1 LLRTGFDLLVIG
13 SYWSSRNGA
22 LQESPMLLWYVPAPD
37 EAVLISGSKRHQ
49 QDTEFRIVT
58 GRGCFVWP
66 FKHKARVLSLALR
79 EAEIAEECITS
90 QGVRVIVRAV
100 AVFKVGDDLASI
112 ASAARRFLSRQDRME
127 EIAGRM
133 FAAHLRAVVGGM
145 TAEQVITERDRVMA
159 DLRKRSSAELG
170 KLGLFVDAVEIQQIE
185 DTAGYIANLA
195 APHAAAVASQARI
208 AQANADLAAAE
219 REREV
224 AELKATYERDLEL
237 KRAEYLEET
246 ERVKAEAAQAGPLT
260 EARAAQ
266 DVTEQQMVLA
276 RRQAELTALRL
287 EAEVR
292 QAADA
297 EAYSRRV
304 LAEADRD
311 QAKLAADAEA
321 YRMITTAQAQAQ
333 AAKINAAMEV
343 PGQDQDLRRRGRMRQ
358 RRVSDLPQERQAAA
372 NRG

>member
-1 LLRTGFDLLVIG
+1 
-13 SYWSSRNGA
+13 
-22 LQESPMLLWYVPAPD
+22 MLLWYVPAPD
-37 EAVLISGSKRHQ
+37 EALLVSGSRRRHE
-49 QDTEFRIVT
+49 DTEFRIVT

-66 FKHKARVLSLALR
+66 FKHKARVLSLASR

-90 QGVRVIVRAV
+90 QGVRIIVRAV

-112 ASAARRFLSRQDRME
+112 ASAARRFLSGQDRME
-127 EIAGRM
+127 EVAGRM
-133 FAAHLRAVVGGM
+133 FAAQLRAVAGGM
-145 TAEQVITERDRVMA
+145 TAEQVITERDRVT
-159 DLRKRSSAELG
+159 AELG
-170 KLGLFVDAVEIQQIE
+170 KRSRAEMGKLGLLVDAVEIQQIE
-185 DTAGYIANLA
+185 DTSGYIANLA

-208 AQANADLAAAE
+208 AQANADLEASE

-224 AELKATYERDLEL
+224 AELKAGYERDLEL
-237 KRAEYLEET
+237 KRAGYLAET
-246 ERVKAEAAQAGPLT
+246 QKVKAEAAQAGPLT

-276 RRQAELTALRL
+276 QRQAELSALRL

-297 EAYSRRV
+297 EAYRRRV

-321 YRMITTAQAQAQ
+321 YRIITTAQAQAQ
-333 AAKINAAMEV
+333 GAKINAVMDV
-343 PGQDQDLRRRGRMRQ
+343 PGQDQDLRRRGRLRQ
-358 RRVSDLPQERQAAA
+358 RRPGDLPQDGQVATS
-372 NRG
+372 RG

>member
-1 LLRTGFDLLVIG
+1 
-13 SYWSSRNGA
+13 
-22 LQESPMLLWYVPAPD
+22 MLLWYVPAPD
-37 EAVLISGSKRHQ
+37 EALLVSGSKRHQ
-49 QDTEFRIVT
+49 QDTEFRIVI
-58 GRGCFVWP
+58 GHGCFVWP
-66 FKHKARVLSLALR
+66 FKHKARVLSLASR

-90 QGVRVIVRAV
+90 QGVRLIVRAV
-100 AVFKVGDDLASI
+100 AVFRVGDDRVSI
-112 ASAARRFLSRQDRME
+112 ASAARRFLSGQDRME

-145 TAEQVITERDRVMA
+145 TAEQVITERDRVTEE
-159 DLRKRSSAELG
+159 LGEGSRAEMG

-185 DTAGYIANLA
+185 DTSGYIANLA

-208 AQANADLAAAE
+208 AEANADLEAAE

-224 AELKATYERDLEL
+224 AELKAAYERDLEL
-237 KRAEYLEET
+237 KRAEYLAQA

-260 EARAAQ
+260 EARAALE
-266 DVTEQQMVLA
+266 VTEQQMVLA
-276 RRQAELTALRL
+276 KRQAELSTLRL
-287 EAEVR
+287 ETEVR

-297 EAYSRRV
+297 EAYKRRV

-333 AAKINAAMEV
+333 AAKIDTAMEV
-343 PGQDQDLRRRGRMRQ
+343 PAHDQDQGRRGRLRQ
-358 RRVSDLPQERQAAA
+358 RRAVDLPQKGKQQLAGA
-372 NRG
+372 N

>member
-1 LLRTGFDLLVIG
+1 
-13 SYWSSRNGA
+13 
-22 LQESPMLLWYVPAPD
+22 
-37 EAVLISGSKRHQ
+37 
-49 QDTEFRIVT
+49 
-58 GRGCFVWP
+58 
-66 FKHKARVLSLALR
+66 LSLASR

-90 QGVRVIVRAV
+90 QGVRIIVRAV

-112 ASAARRFLSRQDRME
+112 ASVGRRFLSGQDRME
-127 EIAGRM
+127 EVAGRM
-133 FAAHLRAVVGGM
+133 FAAQLRAVVGGM
-145 TAEQVITERDRVMA
+145 TAEQVVAERDRMTE
-159 DLRKRSSAELG
+159 DLGHRSQAELG

-185 DTAGYIANLA
+185 DTSGYIADLA

-208 AQANADLAAAE
+208 AEANADLEACE

-237 KRAEYLEET
+237 KRAEYLAET
-246 ERVKAEAAQAGPLT
+246 GRVKAEAAQAGPLT

-266 DVTEQQMVLA
+266 GVIEQQMILA

-287 EAEVR
+287 DAEVK

-297 EAYSRRV
+297 EAHRRRV

-321 YRMITTAQAQAQ
+321 YRSITTAQAQAQ
-333 AAKINAAMEV
+333 VAKINTGADV
-343 PGQDQDLRRRGRMRQ
+343 PAHDQDQGRRGRLRQ
-358 RRVSDLPQERQAAA
+358 RRGGDLLPDRHAAA
-372 NRG
+372 TP

>member
-1 LLRTGFDLLVIG
+1 MGRTMVLPVPG
-13 SYWSSRNGA
+13 SPVSVVGGP
-22 LQESPMLLWYVPAPD
+22 QESSMLLWYVPAPD
-37 EAVLISGSKRHQ
+37 EALLVSGSRRRY

-66 FKHKARVLSLALR
+66 LKHKARVLSLASR

-90 QGVRVIVRAV
+90 QGVRIIVRAV
-100 AVFKVGDDLASI
+100 AVFRVGDDLASI
-112 ASAARRFLSRQDRME
+112 ASAARRFLSGQDRME
-127 EIAGRM
+127 EVAGRM

-145 TAEQVITERDRVMA
+145 TAEQVIAKRDRMTE
-159 DLRKRSSAELG
+159 ELG
-170 KLGLFVDAVEIQQIE
+170 KRSRAELAKLGLSVDAVEIQQIE
-185 DTAGYIANLA
+185 DTAGYIADLA

-208 AQANADLAAAE
+208 ARANADLEAAQ

-224 AELKATYERDLEL
+224 AELKAAYERDLEL
-237 KRAEYLEET
+237 KRAGYLAET
-246 ERVKAEAAQAGPLT
+246 ERVRAEAAQAGPLT

-266 DVTEQQMVLA
+266 EVTEQQMVLA
-276 RRQAELTALRL
+276 QRQADLAALRL

-297 EAYSRRV
+297 EAYRRRV

-321 YRMITTAQAQAQ
+321 YRMITTAQAEAQ
-333 AAKINAAMEV
+333 TAKISAAAGA
-343 PGQDQDLRRRGRMRQ
+343 PAQDQDQGRRGRLRQ
-358 RRVSDLPQERQAAA
+358 RRAGDLALERQPAAI
-372 NRG
+372 RG

>member
-1 LLRTGFDLLVIG
+1 
-13 SYWSSRNGA
+13 
-22 LQESPMLLWYVPAPD
+22 MLLWYVPAPD
-37 EAVLISGSKRHQ
+37 EALLISGSKQHE

-58 GRGCFVWP
+58 GHGCFVWP
-66 FKHKARVLSLALR
+66 FRHKARVLSLASR

-90 QGVRVIVRAV
+90 QGVRIIVRAV
-100 AVFKVGDDLASI
+100 AVFKVGDDLPSI
-112 ASAARRFLSRQDRME
+112 ASAARRFLSGQDRME
-127 EIAGRM
+127 EVAGRM

-145 TAEQVITERDRVMA
+145 TAEQVITERDQVTEQ
-159 DLRKRSSAELG
+159 LGKRSRAELG
-170 KLGLFVDAVEIQQIE
+170 RLGLFVDAVEIQQIE
-185 DTAGYIANLA
+185 DTSGYIANLA
-195 APHAAAVASQARI
+195 APHAAAVASRARI
-208 AQANADLAAAE
+208 AQANADLEAAE

-224 AELKATYERDLEL
+224 GELKAAYERDLEL
-237 KRAEYLEET
+237 KRAEYLAET

-266 DVTEQQMVLA
+266 DVIEQQMALA
-276 RRQAELTALRL
+276 QRQAELTALRL

-297 EAYSRRV
+297 EAYRRRV

-311 QAKLAADAEA
+311 QAKLVADAEA

-333 AAKINAAMEV
+333 AGKMSVATEV
-343 PGQDQDLRRRGRMRQ
+343 PAPDPDQGRRGLLRQ
-358 RRVSDLPQERQAAA
+358 RRGGDLPPERQTAA